1 MAHGDQVI
9 LIHGWSASS
18 SSMKTLGGML
28 AEAGYQ
34 TRDIHLGDYPS
45 TDDDVRLEDV
55 ARRLDAVVK
64 ERQASGEIDA
74 RFHVIVHSTGALVTR
89 RWLADRMRVGEASPV
104 DNLVMLAPAN
114 FGSPLATIGRSL
126 VGRMKAG
133 LFNGMQSGTEILHG
147 LELGSSFQQDLA
159 LEDRLSRDGDDVR
172 SPYVEDGTRVFVMVG
187 ALQVDGTQIL
197 SQSGWDG
204 TVRIASAHMDP
215 QGLTVDF
222 SHVKPGSGDPAE
234 VRVWKRRGPE
244 RTAFA
249 VLPDHDHLSILR
261 PDRSE
266 AKNPEIRA
274 QLAAMIVEAL
284 EVGSAAQY
292 RAVIERWDQVRNAT
306 RQLAGSSSEAADAR
320 ARVFGSTKAR
330 RIPRSRFNEHY
341 QVVVEAFDAGGF
353 PIEDYGVWLSS
364 PSSRAARKRREMSRE
379 EIDAHSSVLQTVH
392 VNTRDAHRRV
402 LHLDRYE
409 LLGPEGY
416 FARNGSD
423 EPLMAAISAEALGRN
438 ISYGLGRGQM
448 YGYLPLRPVKTSAD
462 PHANDPGRFLRRYA
476 THFVEVRLPR
486 LPADRVFSLKSMG

>member
-18 SSMKTLGGML
+18 SSTKTIGGIL
-28 AEAGYQ
+28 TEAGYR
-34 TRDIHLGDYPS
+34 TADVFLGDYPS

-55 ARRLDAVVK
+55 ARRLDAVIK
-64 ERQASGEIDA
+64 ERQAAGEIDA

-89 RWLADRMRVGEASPV
+89 RWLADRMRAGEASPV
-104 DNLVMLAPAN
+104 DNLLMLAPAN

-147 LELGSSFQQDLA
+147 LELGSQFQQDLA
-159 LEDRLSRDGDDVR
+159 LEDRLSRDGTDLT
-172 SPYVEDGTRVFVMVG
+172 SPYSEDGTRVFVMVG

-215 QGLTVDF
+215 QGITVDF
-222 SHVKPGSGDPAE
+222 SHVEPGSAE
-234 VRVWKRRGPE
+234 RAEIRPWKRRGPE

-249 VLPDHDHLSILR
+249 VLPDHDHLTILR
-261 PDRSE
+261 PDKSE
-266 AKNPEIRA
+266 AKNQEIRD
-274 QLAAMIVEAL
+274 QLPRMILEAL
-284 EVGSAAQY
+284 QVKTAAQY
-292 RAVIERWDQVRNAT
+292 RAVMDQWDQVRHAT
-306 RQLAGSSSEAADAR
+306 RQLAGRSVEAAQAR
-320 ARVFGSTKAR
+320 ANVFGSTKAR
-330 RIPRSRFNEHY
+330 RIPRDRYNEHY
-341 QVVVEAFDAGGF
+341 QVVVEAVDAGGF

-364 PSSRAARKRREMSRE
+364 PRSRKAMARREMSRE

-392 VNTRDAHRRV
+392 VNKRFAHRRV

-416 FARNGSD
+416 FARNASD
-423 EPLMAAISAEALGRN
+423 EPLMAAISAEPVGRN
-438 ISYGLGRGQM
+438 VDYGLARGQM
-448 YGYLPLRPVKTSAD
+448 YGYLPLRPVRASAD

-486 LPADRVFSLKSMG
+486 LPADRVFRLKRLS

>member
-1 MAHGDQVI
+1 MAQGDQVI

-18 SSMKTLGGML
+18 SSMKTIGGIL

-34 TRDIHLGDYPS
+34 TRDIYLGDYPS

-55 ARRLDAVVK
+55 ARRLDAVVR
-64 ERQASGEIDA
+64 ERQATGDIDA
-74 RFHVIVHSTGALVTR
+74 RFHVVVHSTGALVTR
-89 RWLADRMRVGEASPV
+89 RWLADRQRAGATSPV
-104 DNLVMLAPAN
+104 DNLLMLAPAN
-114 FGSPLATIGRSL
+114 FGSPLATMGRSL

-147 LELGSSFQQDLA
+147 LELGSQFQQDLA
-159 LEDRLSRDGDDVR
+159 LEDRLSRDGEDLS
-172 SPYVEDGTRVFVMVG
+172 SPYSEDGTRIFVMVG

-197 SQSGWDG
+197 DQSGWDG

-234 VRVWKRRGPE
+234 VRTWKRRGPE

-249 VLPDHDHLSILR
+249 VLPDHDHLTILR
-261 PDRSE
+261 PEKSE
-266 AKNPEIRA
+266 AKNPGIRN
-274 QLAAMIVEAL
+274 QLPRMILEAL
-284 EVGSAAQY
+284 GVESAAQY
-292 RAVIERWDQVRNAT
+292 RAVIERWDGVRRAT
-306 RQLAGSSSEAADAR
+306 RQLAGQSIEAAQAR
-320 ARVFGSTKAR
+320 AEVFGSTKAR
-330 RIPRSRFNEHY
+330 RIPRKRFNEHY

-353 PIEDYGVWLSS
+353 PIDDYGVWLSS
-364 PSSRAARKRREMSRE
+364 PRSRSAMKRREMSRE
-379 EIDAHSSVLQTVH
+379 EIDAHSSVLQAVH
-392 VNTRDAHRRV
+392 VNTRNAHRRV

-416 FARNGSD
+416 FARHESD
-423 EPLMAAISAEALGRN
+423 EPLMAAISAEAVGRN

-448 YGYLPLRPVKTSAD
+448 YGYLPLRPVITSASPYAD
-462 PHANDPGRFLRRYA
+462 DPGRFLRRYA

-486 LPADRVFSLKSMG
+486 EPAERVFSLKRMG

>member
-1 MAHGDQVI
+1 MAQGDQVI

-18 SSMKTLGGML
+18 SSMKTLGGIL
-28 AEAGYQ
+28 AEAGYR
-34 TRDIHLGDYPS
+34 TADIFLGDYPS

-55 ARRLDAVVK
+55 ARRLDAVI
-64 ERQASGEIDA
+64 EDRQAKGEIDA

-89 RWLADRMRVGEASPV
+89 RWLADRMRAGAPSPV
-104 DNLVMLAPAN
+104 MNFLMLAPAN

-147 LELGSSFQQDLA
+147 LELGSQFQQDLA
-159 LEDRLSRDGDDVR
+159 LEDRLSKDGADLS
-172 SPYVEDGTRVFVMVG
+172 SPYSEDGTRVFVMVG

-204 TVRIASAHMDP
+204 TVRIASAQMDP

-234 VRVWKRRGPE
+234 IRPWKRRGPE

-249 VLPDHDHLSILR
+249 VLPDHDHLTILR
-261 PDRSE
+261 PDKSE
-266 AKNPEIRA
+266 AKSQAIRD
-274 QLAAMIVEAL
+274 QLPRMILEAL
-284 EVGSAAQY
+284 GVESAAQY
-292 RAVIERWDQVRNAT
+292 RVVIERWDEVRLAT
-306 RQLAGSSSEAADAR
+306 RQLAGQSLEAAQAR
-320 ARVFGSTKAR
+320 AEVFGSTKAR
-330 RIPRSRFNEHY
+330 RIPRNRYNEHY

-364 PSSRAARKRREMSRE
+364 PRSRSALKRREMSRE

-392 VNTRDAHRRV
+392 VNKRHAHRRV

-423 EPLMAAISAEALGRN
+423 EPLMAGISAEPVGRN
-438 ISYGLGRGQM
+438 VGYGLGRGQM
-448 YGYLPLRPVKTSAD
+448 YGSLPLRPVNASAD

-486 LPADRVFSLKSMG
+486 EPADRVFTLKSMG